1 MIKLKDIL
9 FEVGEGS
16 AKPYSISKSHKSALI
31 YGLKGIHF
39 DYRWKTKSGY
49 EYSLDIQPIAPDLV
63 DPYDGI
69 QDDDKGNY
77 VVAFGPMKMGNQFYN
92 IDGQPIGTPQK
103 DMDTQTQTN
112 RGELFSIMATIV
124 DIFKDFMKKEK
135 DSEFGLDMVYYEP
148 AKTKDD
154 ERTSKQRDKLYK
166 AYIQKHLPGTSVK
179 SGTDFTRIHFK

>member
-49 EYSLDIQPIAPDLV
+49 EYSLDILPTAPDLV
-63 DPYDGI
+63 DPWDGI
-69 QDDDKGNY
+69 QDDDKGRY
-77 VVAFGPMKMGNQFYN
+77 IVSFGPMKMGKQFYG
-92 IDGQPIGTPQK
+92 IDGRPIGSPQK

-124 DIFKDFMKKEK
+124 KAFKEFMKKAKSTEWGIRQIYFEPSK
-135 DSEFGLDMVYYEP
+135 TQGDARSDS
-148 AKTKDD
+148 
-154 ERTSKQRDKLYK
+154 QRRKLYL
-166 AYIQKHLPGTSVK
+166 AYVKKHLKGAKIRNFRDGVVIE
-179 SGTDFTRIHFK
+179 F